1 MRRRKIPRKITF
13 PFLACSGFIFMIL
26 VPGLAAG
33 AAQAG
38 DSGLQAWWKF
48 EKSQDRVVQDSS
60 RQVPDVIRGNFKYVP
75 GVSGSAL
82 KLDGFTTVV
91 SRKAKEAPRLSGSL
105 TVEAWVALAAYP
117 WSWCPIVSQK
127 QGDLR
132 GYFFGLDARG
142 HVSLQL
148 AVDGRWIS
156 CTSED
161 AVPLKKWVHIAG
173 IYEAESGLFTVYL
186 NGRDAG
192 RRTAK
197 GRIFFA
203 NNSDLL
209 IGMNH
214 EKIPPFFGRGNGNL
228 PSWFSLDGMIDE
240 VKIYSRAMTP
250 QELAS
255 AFSAQQEVPVPDFP
269 PRIMPSGP
277 PGPGRFGAFYAQ
289 LKFYEEWDALWP
301 VGPYPDIVVQFDGS
315 PIRVVFWRGTR
326 YSPVWVTENNLWMA
340 DQSAET
346 GTDAEGCIEHMQDIH
361 CRYSQVRIIENT
373 EARIVVHWRYAPVSS
388 RDHLWIRDDKTGWAF
403 WVDEYYTFY
412 PDGVGLRKMVW
423 RRPGADDNYPP
434 WIQKQET
441 IVLCHPGQKPED
453 VINLDFLTLANFK
466 GASQTYTWDKSL
478 LSRKQV
484 LPAEANIQVVNLK
497 SKAKPFIIFE
507 PGGRKGYIGGKDG
520 LYSRFS
526 TCNHWPVAQISSDGR
541 DAQAPDQPSH
551 FLGTTTD
558 PVLHEGQD
566 STYWASWLYGM
577 TEKPAAELATLG
589 KSWARPPKLEVAG
602 NGFENNGY
610 DLSQRAYLL
619 KCASAGRP
627 ANLEARLQ
635 ASADNPVAN
644 ICLCIKG
651 WGNGGVSLKMDGQ
664 ALRESRDY
672 RAGHVCDLEGE
683 HLCLWIKKQSDKPVQ
698 LALSPLVK
706 SAKPRPKD
714 RGHKP

>member
-38 DSGLQAWWKF
+38 DSRLQAWWKF

-240 VKIYSRAMTP
+240 VKIYSRTMTP

-269 PRIMPSGP
+269 PRIM
-277 PGPGRFGAFYAQ
+277 
-289 LKFYEEWDALWP
+289 
-301 VGPYPDIVVQFDGS
+301 
-315 PIRVVFWRGTR
+315 
-326 YSPVWVTENNLWMA
+326 
-340 DQSAET
+340 
-346 GTDAEGCIEHMQDIH
+346 HMQDIH

-466 GASQTYTWDKSL
+466 GESQTYTWDKSL

-484 LPAEANIQVVNLK
+484 LPAEANIQGVNLK

-526 TCNHWPVAQISSDGR
+526 TCNYWPVAQISSDGR

-551 FLGTTTD
+551 FQGTTTD

-706 SAKPRPKD
+706 SAEPRPKD